1 MVLVWEVYILNNKN
15 KPITTITKEDLINA
29 LSKSGIVGLGGA
41 GFPTAVKFKTDKPI
55 EYLIINS
62 AECEPYITSD
72 NYTMLKKADMME
84 YAIET
89 LVKFFGIENVIIGI
103 EKNKPKAIAKM
114 SELSSK
120 FDNVSVK
127 MAKNQN
133 LSLNPVKI
141 SGNCGK
147 LLCCINYE
155 NEVKKMFTEILANGY
170 IIKENR
176 ARLRNIDKLDFSSE
190 SFVIFVERS
199 NILSTIVNKNKIY
212 YEYGSDCIFVYKD
225 RHKKI
230 YRFIL
235 DRRIIEDPLSN
246 SPMLFE
252 KIKNKQFANI

>member
-1 MVLVWEVYILNNKN
+1 MGRVIYVYLDDDDL
-15 KPITTITKEDLINA
+15 KEMQTM
-29 LSKSGIVGLGGA
+29 LSGKRIFFWNTDKKQIGDIQAFSHSYSGFYVGYDCES
-41 GFPTAVKFKTDKPI
+41 AVKFMPCFYAAR
-55 EYLIINS
+55 YLQC
-62 AECEPYITSD
+62 AT
-72 NYTMLKKADMME
+72 
-84 YAIET
+84 
-89 LVKFFGIENVIIGI
+89 FRIENKDDTTTKKIFDIIKKYIHQTYFLSQDQSYYIGTGMYKGWI
-103 EKNKPKAIAKM
+103 EKKYSVPM
-114 SELSSK
+114 LFQYEECS
-120 FDNVSVK
+120 FD
-127 MAKNQN
+127 
-133 LSLNPVKI
+133 
-141 SGNCGK
+141 
-147 LLCCINYE
+147 E